1 MSLRALFLS
10 RDEFKHF
17 QTEAEQ
23 PMHESNPEERW
34 FGSRTW
40 LAGIAQM
47 FVIAIAI
54 AGTAHAQQPP
64 APQPSPAPAAP
75 AAQGPVAGWQ
85 NGFFLQTP
93 NGDYRLQLGF
103 VGQLDGRFSTDD
115 PTPITNTFTLRK
127 ARPILVG
134 RVGRF
139 FDFRVMTEFG
149 AGATTVLDAYV
160 DTRFSTKFRFRAGKD
175 KSPVG
180 YEVLVSDPALLFLE
194 RSLVSNLLPNRD
206 IGVQFQG
213 DLAGGKVFYAG
224 GVFNGVLDGANS
236 VLDVD
241 TNNAKDLAG
250 RIVVQPFRTTATPAR
265 AMSGLGFQ
273 VGGSSGKQSGVLP
286 IYRTSGG
293 LQTWYQYAGAS
304 GTIPAATADGT
315 RTRVTPAVFY
325 YYKSFGAFAEYA
337 RSTQAVSRGTT
348 HADIANQAWDISAGY
363 LLTGEAASAGV
374 PSPRTPFDPST
385 GAWGALQLTTRY
397 AELAVDETAFDLG
410 FAGSG
415 ASQKAKA
422 FTVGLNWY
430 PSQNI
435 KYYLTYD
442 RTSFDGPTPRPAENI
457 VAFRVQ
463 VAF

>member
-1 MSLRALFLS
+1 MQDSSSGGCWFTGRRRLAAL
-10 RDEFKHF
+10 
-17 QTEAEQ
+17 
-23 PMHESNPEERW
+23 
-34 FGSRTW
+34 
-40 LAGIAQM
+40 AQVQVM
-47 FVIAIAI
+47 VAAFAI
-54 AGTAHAQQPP
+54 AGSARAQVRAEVTESVQPGAVPAMASQGGQSPAPP
-64 APQPSPAPAAP
+64 APSAP

-93 NGDYRLQLGF
+93 NGDYRLQLGL

-149 AGATTVLDAYV
+149 AGAATVLDAYV
-160 DTRFSTKFRFRAGKD
+160 DTRFSSKFRFRAGKD

-180 YEVLVSDPALLFLE
+180 YEVLIGDPALLFLE

-206 IGVQFQG
+206 VGVQFQG
-213 DLAGGKVFYAG
+213 DLAGGKFFYAG

-236 VLDVD
+236 VTDLD

-250 RIVVQPFRTTATPAR
+250 RIVVQPFRTTATPAGPV
-265 AMSGLGFQ
+265 SGLGFQ
-273 VGGSSGKQSGVLP
+273 VGGSTGEQSGALP
-286 IYRTSGG
+286 VYRTSGG
-293 LQTWYQYAGAS
+293 LQTWYQYAGVS
-304 GTIPAATADGT
+304 GSTPAATADGT
-315 RTRVTPAVFY
+315 RNRVTPAVFY

-337 RSTQAVSRGTT
+337 RSAQAVTRGTT
-348 HADIANQAWDISAGY
+348 SRNVANHAWEISAAY
-363 LLTGEAASAGV
+363 LLTGESASAGV
-374 PSPRTPFDPST
+374 PSPRTPFDPTT
-385 GAWGALQLTTRY
+385 GASGAWQLTTRY
-397 AELAVDETAFDLG
+397 AELAVDDAAFDAG
-410 FAGSG
+410 FAASG

-430 PSQNI
+430 PSQYI
-435 KYYLTYD
+435 KYYVTYD

-457 VAFRVQ
+457 IAFRVQ
-463 VAF
+463 IAF